1 MKKLF
6 DFALV
11 SFAALMLFSCEP
23 AEQGYT
29 VEQYYDNI
37 FTVNKSAVVPE
48 FSDSTL
54 IVSNISQY
62 GLQTGDRAHMI
73 LRYYFDYE
81 TMKKP
86 ELKVYQII
94 NVIPTLSLV
103 PKEEIDTLVY
113 NTPFNKLHKYEFMDR
128 YAQPVWVWKNRQNI
142 NISYFG
148 LRDDASF
155 AMSVTGVNEDCV
167 ELELRAKAK
176 RSGNVTASR
185 LLTFDL
191 SNVADYLTE
200 EHKKSIAGI
209 DSLRTRIYFNREEN
223 GVVKRVDIIGGKIAN
238 PVK

>member
-1 MKKLF
+1 
-6 DFALV
+6 
-11 SFAALMLFSCEP
+11 
-23 AEQGYT
+23 
-29 VEQYYDNI
+29 
-37 FTVNKSAVVPE
+37 
-48 FSDSTL
+48 
-54 IVSNISQY
+54 
-62 GLQTGDRAHMI
+62 
-73 LRYYFDYE
+73 
-81 TMKKP
+81 MKKP

-223 GVVKRVDIIGGKIAN
+223 GAVKRVDIIGGKIAN

>member
-1 MKKLF
+1 M
-6 DFALV
+6 
-11 SFAALMLFSCEP
+11 
-23 AEQGYT
+23 
-29 VEQYYDNI
+29 
-37 FTVNKSAVVPE
+37 
-48 FSDSTL
+48 
-54 IVSNISQY
+54 
-62 GLQTGDRAHMI
+62 
-73 LRYYFDYE
+73 
-81 TMKKP
+81 
-86 ELKVYQII
+86 
-94 NVIPTLSLV
+94 
-103 PKEEIDTLVY
+103 
-113 NTPFNKLHKYEFMDR
+113 
-128 YAQPVWVWKNRQNI
+128 NI

-223 GVVKRVDIIGGKIAN
+223 GAVKRVDIIGGKIAN